1 MDENKVG
8 LHYTECDKC
17 RQNVKYFCV
26 PCDLNLCQGC
36 KEEHLRDGT
45 SRSHD
50 VRMYR
55 ERYATLFP
63 ERCDRHTKK
72 KYIYTKYCRE
82 CLVSLCDKCA
92 RGHSHRGHE
101 QGDIT
106 EAYHRQR
113 EKYRKWYQKI
123 QMELLPQCTDK
134 KDHVQKKL
142 ERERDLY
149 EDMLNRLNTQ
159 AVKVKRL
166 IDEKVAEITTT
177 CTNHWKSQIGTL
189 RTTKGELSSKIT
201 HMKNIIENFEDSA
214 NHPAKF
220 LMFVKDNPMNEL
232 QYPEVC
238 DPPLPSFVEG
248 ELDRNMI
255 EKLLGR
261 VETNDLKAF
270 ITYSARTEKK
280 TLNVPELTSI
290 RHISCLAT
298 NRVWIS
304 DNTRLICINLENMEK
319 LHKVSVPKDSYGCH
333 TVNDKDE
340 LFFID
345 IDQQIVKLSNNLQEC
360 HPVLKVTKPW
370 EPISVHISTMT
381 NTLLIGMIIPLTK
394 ARVVRQSGSGQEEG
408 DLEDVSD
415 AHELYEAPAY
425 ITENKN
431 GDVIVS
437 DYKKKAVIAVSS
449 SGRHRFSYRGPPLG
463 HFEELWPRG
472 VCIDNQANI
481 LVSNFN
487 SRSGAELHVLDKD
500 GHVLKMVVLDVNLKK
515 LFGMGSDLVKKT
527 FMVGSSSDNTL
538 YASQMSDILA

>member
-8 LHYTECDKC
+8 LHYTECGIC
-17 RQNVKYFCV
+17 RQNVKYFCF
-26 PCDLNLCQGC
+26 PCDLNLCEGC
-36 KEEHLRDGT
+36 REKHLLDDT

-55 ERYATLFP
+55 ETYPTLFP
-63 ERCDRHTKK
+63 EHCDRHTKK

-82 CLVSLCDKCA
+82 CLVPLCKKCA
-92 RGHSHRGHE
+92 RGHSHRGHL
-101 QGDIT
+101 QGDIN
-106 EAYHRQR
+106 EPYHRQR
-113 EKYRKWYQKI
+113 ETYRKWYQNI
-123 QMELLPQCTDK
+123 LLELLPQCMDK
-134 KDHVQKKL
+134 KVHVQKKL
-142 ERERDLY
+142 ERERDLS
-149 EDMLNRLNTQ
+149 EDMLKRLTTQ
-159 AVKVKRL
+159 ADTVKKL
-166 IDEKVAEITTT
+166 IDEKVEEF
-177 CTNHWKSQIGTL
+177 TNRWNSQIGTL

-201 HMKNIIENFEDSA
+201 HMKNIVENFEDSA
-214 NHPAKF
+214 NHPARF

-232 QYPEVC
+232 QEVC

-248 ELDRNMI
+248 ELDINMI

-261 VETNDLKAF
+261 VETNDL
-270 ITYSARTEKK
+270 TQSPRPEKK
-280 TLNVPELTSI
+280 TLLVPELTSI

-304 DNTRLICINLENMEK
+304 DNTSLICINLENMEK

-333 TVNDKDE
+333 TVNKKDE

-345 IDQQIVKLSNNLQEC
+345 NDRKLVKLSNNLQEC
-360 HPVLKVTKPW
+360 HPVLKVTNSW
-370 EPISVHISTMT
+370 EPISVHFSTLT
-381 NTLLIGMIIPLTK
+381 NTLLIGMIIPLKK

-437 DYKKKAVIAVSS
+437 DYKKKAVIVVNSL
-449 SGRHRFSYRGPPLG
+449 GCHRFSYRGPPQG
-463 HFEELWPRG
+463 HLEELWPRG

-500 GHVLKMVVLDVNLKK
+500 GRVLKMVVLDVTSRKK

-538 YASQMSDILA
+538 YVSQMSDNEG